1 MHPLIPIF
9 IILTIVFFNY
19 LRKQRTIEKQNELKN
34 EYTELLKKIKSR
46 ENLKEYNESKFWEL
60 VDKANKT
67 AGNNYNNKIGVM
79 KTLLKNY
86 SADEL
91 IEIDNLLNRLI
102 SSQIS
107 HTIIAASQIIF
118 KTSEFRATTLLMNLF
133 ILKGNNY
140 FQYACQN
147 PELIVNEEINGFS
160 YETIGDIIEE
170 KYKLKTNELLPTIN
184 IDLQIS
190 GTPLSLK
197 DYPIKLPEI
206 WEKFG

>member
-1 MHPLIPIF
+1 MHPLIPIL
-9 IILTIVFFNY
+9 IILTIVLFNY
-19 LRKQRTIEKQNELKN
+19 LRKQRTIEKHNELKN
-34 EYTELLKKIKSR
+34 EYTELLKKIKPR

-79 KTLLKNY
+79 KTLLTNY
-86 SADEL
+86 SADDL

-102 SSQIS
+102 SSKIS

-133 ILKGNNY
+133 ILKGDNY

-147 PELIVNEEINGFS
+147 PELIVKEEIIGFS

-197 DYPIKLPEI
+197 DYPIKLPKI